1 MTGDLLGYPTIQLR
15 DEHADVQNAGGA
27 SSTPLRDFLLDKVGP
42 IPPYPSDVRS
52 RVAFTIPGDPVGKGR
67 PRFARV
73 GNFVKAYTPKKTQ
86 TYEDIVRYH
95 ALEAWQGRAL
105 LDGVPIQLDVHCYI
119 AVPASW
125 SKKKR
130 AAALVFGGLR
140 PIGKPDADNFL
151 KLVADA
157 LNGVI
162 YRDDSAIW
170 DARVTKQYSEVART
184 EISLTWNNA

>member
-1 MTGDLLGYPTIQLR
+1 MTGDLLGYPTIRLR
-15 DEHADVQNAGGA
+15 DEHADVAFAGAMDTCDEAARAPVPAIKLVPAPGA
-27 SSTPLRDFLLDKVGP
+27 GN
-42 IPPYPSDVRS
+42 

-105 LDGVPIQLDVHCYI
+105 LDGAPIQLDVHCYI

-184 EISLTWNNA
+184 EISMTWTAA